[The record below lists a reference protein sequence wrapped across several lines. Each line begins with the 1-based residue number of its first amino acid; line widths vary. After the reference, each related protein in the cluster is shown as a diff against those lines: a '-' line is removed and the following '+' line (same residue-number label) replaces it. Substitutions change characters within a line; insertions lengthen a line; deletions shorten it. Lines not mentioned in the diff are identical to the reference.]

1 MELDFTVHHL
11 YLCQEHLYLNR
22 SYHRITNYS
31 YFIHLAW
38 KVVGLEEIRMGTEQP
53 FKLPSTDRN
62 QNAKT
67 LLMNKSPWIQPRV
80 LKGNKDKH
88 ILKKNTKYLSKITR
102 VQNMMSSTTREM
114 FLLKL

>member
-1 MELDFTVHHL
+1 MVGEMELDFTVHHL

-38 KVVGLEEIRMGTEQP
+38 KVVGLEEIRMGTELP

-67 LLMNKSPWIQPRV
+67 LLMNKSPWFQPRV
-80 LKGNKDKH
+80 LKGNKEKH
-88 ILKKNTKYLSKITR
+88 ILKQIPNILVK
-102 VQNMMSSTTREM
+102 
-114 FLLKL
+114 LLESQI